1 MDHFNY
7 KSGELYCEDIP
18 LAQIADQYG
27 TPCYVYSHATLVRH
41 FREFDDPFASFP
53 HLTCYSVKASSNL
66 AILRLF
72 ANLGGGFDVVS
83 GGELFRV
90 LEAGGDPGKVV
101 YSGVGKTEDEI
112 RYALKSDI
120 LMFNIES
127 EAELF
132 TIERVAQS
140 EGVQARISFRVNPD
154 VNPGTHPYIA
164 TGLREAKFGIDVERS
179 RDLYARA
186 RELEHVKPV
195 GVDCHIGSQLT
206 QTAPLIEALMR
217 LLELITVL
225 RKQGADIKYLDLGGG
240 LGITYRDEKPPLP
253 REYAED
259 ILAVAKNLDVSLI
272 LEPGRV
278 IAGNAGVLLTRV
290 LYVKD
295 TKNKRFVIVDAAMN
309 DCIRPSLYDAYH
321 EIKPVIE
328 PEKTGGGKEV
338 VADVVGPICESADF
352 LAKNRLIPELGEK
365 DLMAVMSA
373 GAYCASMAS
382 NYNSRPRAA
391 EVLVAN
397 DKSYLIGKRETREDL
412 VRRESIPDFLSNT

>member
-259 ILAVAKNLDVSLI
+259 ILAVAKNLDVFLI

-295 TKNKRFVIVDAAMN
+295 TKDKRFVIVDAAMN

-412 VRRESIPDFLSNT
+412 VRRESVPDFLSNT